1 MVDLISK
8 IMKLWV
14 WEIDMISIETISWTI
29 SFVLV
34 FFLFYSVIN
43 TIGNI
48 HNIVKCL
55 NHCPRLK
62 YDLITVKIWPR
73 IPWPWTGSVNFFWR
87 FSGGLTSSGDL
98 IEEKSESEDFRN
110 FRNSPWKSKDSLI
123 DCSSSTSWPSHGS
136 FGSLSMIT

>member
-1 MVDLISK
+1 MIQLQNHEIESMRNWYDMYRL
-8 IMKLWV
+8 KL
-14 WEIDMISIETISWTI
+14 
-29 SFVLV
+29 FLGQFLLFLY
-34 FFLFYSVIN
+34 FFLFYSVIK
-43 TIGNI
+43 TVGNI
-48 HNIVKCL
+48 HIVKCL

-73 IPWPWTGSVNFFWR
+73 IPWPCTGSVNFFWR

-98 IEEKSESEDFRN
+98 IEENSESEDFRN

-136 FGSLSMIT
+136 FGSLSMTT